1 MKRISIIA
9 DYAPIP
15 YSATFAALNGSM
27 DSIGFIINS
36 QKRKLGP
43 FQKRILECFAD
54 SYRVEFLLTQGYR
67 SAEHLAYTA
76 VEQGCRY
83 VIAVGGDGTV
93 NEVINGVMHLP
104 TQLRESVVVGVLPWG
119 TGNDFARTIGAK
131 SSVSNLL
138 RQIEHRQ
145 YGLIDVISVSYTNG
159 RGDIVDR
166 YCNNIADVGIGPYTI
181 LSVDRFSRW
190 VGSNLAFSIAA
201 FKALVFLKSRRI
213 RLKADGTRY
222 TGKVKCVCMANGR
235 YFGSGL
241 GIAPLAMINDGLM
254 NLVVI
259 ENVSPFL
266 FLKFLGSLRAAK
278 PIIHPKVHYYTAKQ
292 ATITAPIR
300 TLPLDL
306 DGEVLGYAPITA
318 EVIPA
323 SIHVLG
329 DTFLRE

>member
-1 MKRISIIA
+1 
-9 DYAPIP
+9 
-15 YSATFAALNGSM
+15 M
-27 DSIGFIINS
+27 DSICFIVHS
-36 QKRKLGP
+36 QKGKLVH
-43 FQKRILECFAD
+43 LEKKVRESFCD
-54 SYRVEFLLTQGYR
+54 KYNVEFLFTQGYR

-104 TQLRESVVVGVLPWG
+104 IQLRKNVVVGVLPKG

-138 RQIEHRQ
+138 KQIEQQQ
-145 YGLIDVISVSYTNG
+145 YGLIDIINVSYTNG
-159 RGDIVDR
+159 RGDIVQR

-181 LSVDRFSRW
+181 LSVDKFSRW

-222 TGKVKCVCMANGR
+222 TGKIKCVCMANGR

-241 GIAPLAMINDGLM
+241 GIAPLAKINDGLM
-254 NLVVI
+254 NVVI
-259 ENVSPFL
+259 IKNVSPFL
-266 FLKFLGSLRAAK
+266 FLKFLGSLRTAK
-278 PIIHPKVHYYTAKQ
+278 PIIHPKIHYYTAKHV
-292 ATITAPIR
+292 TITAPEK

-329 DTFLRE
+329 DNFPSRIVRNTLKQE